1 MVVFIST
8 VSSPDRPNKLAQ
20 FYRKLGVLKTQTG
33 GPFYLSDVDGT
44 MDWPHRGIYIFFDE
58 STDPEIDPVSE
69 WHITRIG
76 TVGVSKGSSSSLW
89 QRLRT
94 HRGTTS
100 GNYADGGNCRGSVF
114 RLHIGNAIIEDEGL
128 EDKYPHWGV
137 PHRQLPDNISTSE
150 IRAQEHPLEL
160 RVSERIR
167 NLPFLVIDIPGK
179 PHADCDRARLEKNLI
194 ALVSHAR
201 RTNPHLKKDDWLG
214 HHSPRAEINKTGLW
228 NLDHVNSFYTDSII
242 SEVTPYIESTSPISE
257 TDSEGQ

>member
-8 VSSPDRPNKLAQ
+8 VSSPDRPSKLAQ
-20 FYRKLGVLKTQTG
+20 FYRKLGVLKERTG
-33 GPFYLSDVDGT
+33 GPFYLSDVDGA
-44 MDWPHRGIYIFFDE
+44 MDWPDRGIYVFFDE

-76 TVGVSKGSSSSLW
+76 TVGVSEGSSSSLW

-100 GNYADGGNCRGSVF
+100 GRYADGGNCRGSIF
-114 RLHIGNAIIEDEGL
+114 RLHIGKSLIEKESL

-137 PHRQLPDNISTSE
+137 PHRNLPEDLSTAE
-150 IRAQEHPLEL
+150 VRAQEHPLEL
-160 RVSERIR
+160 RVSEHIR
-167 NLPFLVIDIPGK
+167 KLPFLVIDIPGE
-179 PHADCDRARLEKNLI
+179 PHADCDRSRLEKNLI

-201 RTNPHLKKDDWLG
+201 RTNPNLRKDDWVG

-228 NLDHVNSFYTDSII
+228 NIAHVNSFYTDSII
-242 SEVTPYIESTSPISE
+242 SEVTPYIESTAPVSKDTGE
-257 TDSEGQ
+257 